1 MPSIKCTRW
10 VFQRCDIWAHSSTSS
25 AKSEEKRM
33 FSQAIPLQFSLYTEE
48 LQLQKEQ
55 HFIARKIWYNV
66 SASGGNGVN
75 LADVCSVSGT
85 LSYATCHAVAVSQ
98 CDNILPLLSWWLAFF
113 ATSISRSYQ
122 STGFMAL
129 FNVPHSSFSKLPHYN
144 FICYGHWCDTYFD
157 FFFLWMFHFSR
168 FLTAIRTLVAS
179 IFSLVIENWR
189 QGGKLRV

>member
-1 MPSIKCTRW
+1 MNCKRWAGRLHSIPVFHRVRDFQYNFLHILILAKCHQSNALAEYFS
-10 VFQRCDIWAHSSTSS
+10 VVTSGPI
-25 AKSEEKRM
+25 R
-33 FSQAIPLQFSLYTEE
+33 PLLARRARRNGCF

-75 LADVCSVSGT
+75 LSDVCSVSGT

-129 FNVPHSSFSKLPHYN
+129 FNVPHSTFSKLPHYN

-157 FFFLWMFHFSR
+157 FFFP
-168 FLTAIRTLVAS
+168 VNV
-179 IFSLVIENWR
+179 SL
-189 QGGKLRV
+189 